1 MSLRTM
7 QLNDLNPHI
16 LCVLCG
22 GYLVDATTIV
32 ECLHSFCRSCIVKY
46 LQTSYNCPVCDVEVH
61 KTKPLLHIRPD
72 RTLQDIVFKIVPG
85 IYHEEVNRRK
95 EFDANQ
101 QEECEQAPGD
111 SASTGHKDKKGKEI
125 LPFDDPVCITL
136 EYFRKTRN
144 RMEKEI
150 FPTRYLR
157 CSSLVTVSV
166 LKKFVITKFAIPET
180 HITEIIRSDEIL
192 DENLT
197 MKEVC
202 RIYGLYSKPFVDL
215 QYVFLEKNETATPVE
230 KPKIV
235 EVKRKRIKKRKE
247 GGNLLKKCPS
257 ANAYCQHGNEDNK
270 GSKLPSSQKSESDRD
285 AETAP
290 VQARLFEKV
299 RKENLVPSDLD
310 RCVTKNRD
318 DLVSTQMPSLTE
330 HIGSVF
336 EENDFSSC
344 TNMSLEATLATS
356 NSVANK
362 IESSLITT
370 PTVHSFKHAR
380 SSNADNA
387 SNVLNHAKDMCL
399 NPISGEFEASG
410 IHPGLLVET
419 S

>member
-1 MSLRTM
+1 M
-7 QLNDLNPHI
+7 
-16 LCVLCG
+16 
-22 GYLVDATTIV
+22 
-32 ECLHSFCRSCIVKY
+32 
-46 LQTSYNCPVCDVEVH
+46 
-61 KTKPLLHIRPD
+61 
-72 RTLQDIVFKIVPG
+72 
-85 IYHEEVNRRK
+85 
-95 EFDANQ
+95 
-101 QEECEQAPGD
+101 
-111 SASTGHKDKKGKEI
+111 
-125 LPFDDPVCITL
+125 
-136 EYFRKTRN
+136 
-144 RMEKEI
+144 
-150 FPTRYLR
+150 
-157 CSSLVTVSV
+157 
-166 LKKFVITKFAIPET
+166 
-180 HITEIIRSDEIL
+180 
-192 DENLT
+192 
-197 MKEVC
+197 
-202 RIYGLYSKPFVDL
+202 DL

-270 GSKLPSSQKSESDRD
+270 RSKLPSSQKSESDRD

-290 VQARLFEKV
+290 VKARLFEKV

>member
-1 MSLRTM
+1 M
-7 QLNDLNPHI
+7 
-16 LCVLCG
+16 
-22 GYLVDATTIV
+22 
-32 ECLHSFCRSCIVKY
+32 
-46 LQTSYNCPVCDVEVH
+46 
-61 KTKPLLHIRPD
+61 
-72 RTLQDIVFKIVPG
+72 
-85 IYHEEVNRRK
+85 
-95 EFDANQ
+95 
-101 QEECEQAPGD
+101 
-111 SASTGHKDKKGKEI
+111 
-125 LPFDDPVCITL
+125 
-136 EYFRKTRN
+136 
-144 RMEKEI
+144 
-150 FPTRYLR
+150 
-157 CSSLVTVSV
+157 
-166 LKKFVITKFAIPET
+166 
-180 HITEIIRSDEIL
+180 
-192 DENLT
+192 
-197 MKEVC
+197 
-202 RIYGLYSKPFVDL
+202 DL

-257 ANAYCQHGNEDNK
+257 TNAYCQHGNEDSK
-270 GSKLPSSQKSESDRD
+270 ESKLPSSQKSESDRD

-310 RCVTKNRD
+310 RCATMDRD
-318 DLVSTQMPSLTE
+318 DLVSIQMPSLTE

-344 TNMSLEATLATS
+344 KNTSREATATVATP

-399 NPISGEFEASG
+399 NHISGEFEASG